1 MAEAGLF
8 IGWGEPVRGREER
21 ALAIFNES
29 VQYWGRLQQ
38 EGRIERFD
46 VALLPPHGGDLGGFA
61 LLQGTGEQI
70 DSVRR
75 DEEFR
80 RIVQRV
86 RLVVEDLGLVD
97 ALVGEGIAQGLGL
110 YQDAV
115 GQLGT

>member
-29 VQYWGRLQQ
+29 VQYWGGLQQ
-38 EGRIERFD
+38 QGRIERFD

-61 LLQGTGEQI
+61 LLRGTAEQI

-80 RIVQRV
+80 RLVQRV

-97 ALVGEGIAQGLGL
+97 ALVDDGLAQGLGL